1 MCGMLNEIP
10 VEYFCS
16 LDHDGVRTDLEQRPE
31 LRGGSVE
38 YIAPA
43 EYMVSAFSSA
53 GDRERRV
60 ETHSATRERLASHS
74 PLMSV

>member
-1 MCGMLNEIP
+1 MRSTPPALRRRRFSCNVCGMLNEIP

-43 EYMVSAFSSA
+43 EYMVSAPCSA
-53 GDRERRV
+53 KALKDE
-60 ETHSATRERLASHS
+60 
-74 PLMSV
+74 

>member
-43 EYMVSAFSSA
+43 EYMVSALSSMEHI
-53 GDRERRV
+53 ERRV
-60 ETHSATRERLASHS
+60 QTHGAT
-74 PLMSV
+74 